1 VPTRGAEQPALAV
14 LGDAGRIDVSA
25 QGLDKRVMTRHRMF
39 TKSVTKVLVLTTPAQ
54 VAPAAFRHPSRSWK
68 VCSICAR
75 MSTLP
80 AQLPST
86 SRANWP
92 AV

>member
-1 VPTRGAEQPALAV
+1 MRM
-14 LGDAGRIDVSA
+14 SA
-25 QGLDKRVMTRHRMF
+25 HYWNSS
-39 TKSVTKVLVLTTPAQ
+39 KSVTKVLVLTTSAQ
-54 VAPAAFRHPSRSWK
+54 EAPAALRQRSRFWN

-75 MSTLP
+75 MSPLP
-80 AQLPST
+80 TQLPLT